1 MSKKFQRVTLIAEP
15 HDLFRDYLTRKACKE
30 LMESSGGDLVRAGLV
45 QEATAVDLFGGV
57 HVYLVECPSKAD
69 VEVAVKTLT
78 NCSGEPW
85 GGLVISTGAPMNSL
99 RGLLKKAE
107 ELDVSVFKP
116 KSSKNRVRKE
126 LEETGLSRPI
136 VNFMV
141 EHAGDDLNHVVP
153 LLDFISTLP
162 FDDRKRLTLQEVDH
176 CIPVEPGTRAPW
188 DILDALVRRDVAK
201 VISAIDRAGGGSTF
215 PLAVLKTKLS
225 DTLKVASYLEFKPKA
240 SLDDV
245 VQAFDG
251 SKWSLKEPYALARR
265 AGFQGIMEIANSLS
279 AFLRNPN
286 RNYSVD
292 EFKDF
297 CLGLCFK

>member
-69 VEVAVKTLT
+69 VEVAVKTLA

-85 GGLVISTGAPMNSL
+85 GGLIISTGAPMNSL

-201 VISAIDRAGGGSTF
+201 VISAIDRAVEVQLF
-215 PLAVLKTKLS
+215 RWLS
-225 DTLKVASYLEFKPKA
+225 LRQNFQTL
-240 SLDDV
+240 
-245 VQAFDG
+245 
-251 SKWSLKEPYALARR
+251 
-265 AGFQGIMEIANSLS
+265 
-279 AFLRNPN
+279 
-286 RNYSVD
+286 
-292 EFKDF
+292 
-297 CLGLCFK
+297 